1 MLYASETN
9 EMTTEFMSHILSTGN
24 HGLFTK
30 LPRDIVISEDAI
42 LQMPTICADV
52 HPGRRVLLITGEKTG
67 RVAGEL
73 VYQRLKEANSY
84 TISIF
89 CASSLSPQT
98 IEAAKEA
105 AHDVDYLIA
114 IGGGRVIDTAKIV
127 SFRAEKPFISVPTAA
142 SHDGIVS
149 NRATLPT
156 DTGSVSIQAAPP
168 IAVIADTTIIAE
180 APHRLLASG
189 CADIISN
196 YTAILDWEFAN
207 RLRGEEISEYAIALS
222 KMTAETLVKQSPLI
236 KPKCPDAARIV
247 VEALVFSGIAMSI
260 AGSSRPASG
269 GEHKFG
275 HALEKIAPG
284 KALHGEAC
292 GIGSIMTMYLH
303 NGDWRSIRESLQKI
317 GAPTTPQEIGVS
329 DEQIACALLEAKT
342 IRPERYTILDT
353 HLTRESAQRLVSILY
368 HE

>member
-1 MLYASETN
+1 
-9 EMTTEFMSHILSTGN
+9 MTTEFSHLGNTGEQ
-24 HGLFTK
+24 GLFTK
-30 LPRDIVISEDAI
+30 LPRDIVISKDAI
-42 LQMPTICADV
+42 LQMPMICADV

-67 RVAGEL
+67 KIAGEL
-73 VYQRLKEANSY
+73 VYQRLKDVNQY
-84 TISIF
+84 TLSLF
-89 CASSLSPQT
+89 SATSLSPQV
-98 IEAAKEA
+98 IEEA
-105 AHDVDYLIA
+105 QKKACDVDYLIA

-127 SFRAEKPFISVPTAA
+127 AFRAEKPFISVPTAA

-156 DTGSVSIQAAPP
+156 DTGSVSIKAAPP
-168 IAVIADTTIIAE
+168 IAVIADTAIIAG

-196 YTAILDWEFAN
+196 YTAILDWEFAH
-207 RLRGEEISEYAIALS
+207 RLRGEQVSEYAIALS

-236 KPKCPDAARIV
+236 KEKCQDAARIV

-303 NGDWRSIRESLQKI
+303 NGDWRSIRESLKKI

-329 DEQIACALLEAKT
+329 HEQIVCALLAAKT

-353 HLTRESAQRLVSILY
+353 GLTHESAQRLASILY

>member
-1 MLYASETN
+1 
-9 EMTTEFMSHILSTGN
+9 MTMDIIPHVPRTEKQ
-24 HGLFTK
+24 GLFTK

-42 LQMPTICADV
+42 LQMPRICADV
-52 HPGRRVLLITGEKTG
+52 HPGRRILLITGEKTG
-67 RVAGEL
+67 RVAGDL
-73 VYQRLKEANSY
+73 VYQRLKDVDSY
-84 TISIF
+84 DISVF
-89 CASSLSPQT
+89 SASSLTPQV
-98 IEAAKEA
+98 IETAEQA

-127 SFRAEKPFISVPTAA
+127 SFRVEKPFISVPTAA

-149 NRATLPT
+149 NRATMPT
-156 DTGSVSIQAAPP
+156 DTGSVSIEAAPP
-168 IAVIADTTIIAE
+168 IAVIADTTIIAG

-196 YTAILDWEFAN
+196 YTAILDWEFAH
-207 RLRGEEISEYAIALS
+207 RMRGEPISEYAIALS
-222 KMTAETLVKQSPLI
+222 KMTAETLVKQSSLI
-236 KPKCPDAARIV
+236 KPKCTDAARIV

-284 KALHGEAC
+284 KTLHGEAC

-303 NGDWRSIRESLQKI
+303 NGDWRSIRESLRRI
-317 GAPTTPQEIGVS
+317 GAPTKPQEVGIS
-329 DEQIACALLEAKT
+329 DEQIVEALLAART
-342 IRPERYTILDT
+342 IRPERYTILDIG
-353 HLTRESAQRLVSILY
+353 LTKESAQTLVSMLY
-368 HE
+368 RE

>member
-1 MLYASETN
+1 
-9 EMTTEFMSHILSTGN
+9 MTEIMSQSRTEKQ
-24 HGLFTK
+24 GLFTK

-42 LQMPTICADV
+42 LQLPKICAAV
-52 HPGRRVLLITGEKTG
+52 HPGRRILLITGEKTG
-67 RVAGEL
+67 KVAGDL
-73 VYQRLKEANSY
+73 AYQRLKDANSY
-84 TISIF
+84 DISVF
-89 CASSLSPQT
+89 SASSLTPQV
-98 IEAAKEA
+98 IEAAEQE

-114 IGGGRVIDTAKIV
+114 IGGGRVIDTTKIV
-127 SFRAEKPFISVPTAA
+127 SYRCEKPFISVPTAA

-156 DTGSVSIQAAPP
+156 DTGSVSIEAAPP
-168 IAVIADTTIIAE
+168 IAVIADTTIIAR

-189 CADIISN
+189 CADIIAN
-196 YTAILDWEFAN
+196 YTAILDWEFAH
-207 RLRGEEISEYAIALS
+207 RLRGEQISEYAIALS

-236 KPKCPDAARIV
+236 KKKCPDAARIV

-317 GAPTTPQEIGVS
+317 GAPTTPQEIDVS
-329 DEQIACALLEAKT
+329 DEQIVSALLAAKT
-342 IRPERYTILDT
+342 IRPERYTILDAS
-353 HLTRESAQRLVSILY
+353 LTPESAYRLVSILY
-368 HE
+368 RE